1 MQARLQQIIFISLI
15 SICLPALAA
24 AEDGAPEGGGA
35 GESLSALEAPA
46 RVDGGVELESGGK
59 WRSDELGGLNHN
71 LILAAGWRPF
81 GGSLRHW
88 RLGVDSEAL
97 LTSSASDPGGFLD
110 TELTIAR
117 TGISLG
123 SLGELTA
130 ASLTILPT
138 YQAEREAGMQL
149 AQGAILAWGLEPGEG
164 MGVELELK
172 GSRFLRE
179 EARAASVAV
188 PAVEATEEAPATPE
202 VLAAA
207 GADRWRLEEKLTL
220 SYELMRKLGA
230 EASAKHGSGWKWFGG
245 REDLLTLEQKLTYE
259 IDAGWTLGIGHRN
272 ETRLLAQDGVRR
284 RVALFRPDESKLYG
298 TLAWEL

>member
-1 MQARLQQIIFISLI
+1 MKLKIKQNLV
-15 SICLPALAA
+15 ICALALFSLPAIG
-24 AEDGAPEGGGA
+24 AE
-35 GESLSALEAPA
+35 ESLSVLEESA
-46 RVDGGVELESGGK
+46 RVEAGVELESGGK

-81 GGSLRHW
+81 GGSLRDW
-88 RLGVDSEAL
+88 RLGLDGEAV
-97 LTSSASDPGGFLD
+97 LTSTALDPGGFLD

-117 TGISLG
+117 TGIPLG
-123 SLGELTA
+123 SFGELTA
-130 ASLTILPT
+130 ASLTVLPT
-138 YQAEREAGMQL
+138 NKAERDAGMQL
-149 AQGAILAWGLEPGEG
+149 AQGAILAWGLEPTSGLG
-164 MGVELELK
+164 FELELK

-179 EARAASVAV
+179 EARAASVVV
-188 PAVEATEEAPATPE
+188 PAVEATEEEPAEPE

-220 SYELMRKLGA
+220 TYKLMRKLGV

-245 REDLLTLEQKLTYE
+245 REDLLTLEQKLTFE
-259 IDAGWTLGIGHRN
+259 IDSGWTLGFGHRN
-272 ETRLLAQDGVRR
+272 ETTLVAQDGVRR